1 MRDAIS
7 TPREL
12 DPLDWPASIDQKA
25 YHGLAGEIL
34 RTVEPHSEGDPVAI
48 LIQLLV
54 AFGNVIHCKPHFVAE
69 ADRHSLKLFTVLVG
83 ESSKGRKGA
92 SWGHIKRL
100 FGCVDP
106 EWTAGRILN
115 GLSTGEGLIWQV
127 RDPST
132 KRNPV
137 YEGKGKDRKIVRYED
152 IEIDGGVSDKRLLVV
167 ESEFCRV
174 LKVMA
179 RDTNTLS
186 AVIRNAWDQD
196 RLQTLTKNEPATATG
211 THISMIG
218 HITRDELCRNLT
230 MTEAG
235 NGFAN
240 RFLWM
245 CVRRSKCLPE
255 GGSLTQGD
263 LAPLVERLRA
273 AVTYAR
279 QVTEIRRDDEARA
292 LWASIYP
299 ALSDERHGMVGAMTS
314 RAEAQVMRLACIY
327 ALLDQ
332 SASIR
337 TAHLLAAQAVWDYA
351 EASTRYIFGGKQG
364 DPITDTILTKLKERL
379 PEELTQTQIS
389 KLFHGHQDASKIER
403 ALQTLERDGLVTQQT
418 AETGGRPVTWW
429 RATEG

>member
-1 MRDAIS
+1 MF
-7 TPREL
+7 E
-12 DPLDWPASIDQKA
+12 
-25 YHGLAGEIL
+25 
-34 RTVEPHSEGDPVAI
+34 
-48 LIQLLV
+48 
-54 AFGNVIHCKPHFVAE
+54 
-69 ADRHSLKLFTVLVG
+69 
-83 ESSKGRKGA
+83 
-92 SWGHIKRL
+92 
-100 FGCVDP
+100 CVDP
-106 EWTAGRILN
+106 VWKDDRILN

-127 RDPST
+127 RDPIT
-132 KRNPV
+132 KHNAIR
-137 YEGKGKDRKIVRYED
+137 EGKGKDRKIVGYED
-152 IEIDGGVSDKRLLVV
+152 VEIDGGVSDKRLLVV
-167 ESEFCRV
+167 ESEFSRV

-179 RDTNTLS
+179 RDTTTLS
-186 AVIRNAWDQD
+186 PVIRTAWDQD

-230 MTEAG
+230 QTEAG
-235 NGFAN
+235 NGFGN

-255 GGSLTQGD
+255 GGAVCQDELN
-263 LAPLVERLRA
+263 PLVERLRT

-299 ALSDERHGMVGAMTS
+299 ALSDGGRGMVGSMTS

-327 ALLDQ
+327 ALLDR
-332 SASIR
+332 SSIIK

-379 PEELTQTQIS
+379 PDELTQTEIS
-389 KLFHGHQDASKIER
+389 RLFHGHQDASKIER

>member
-1 MRDAIS
+1 MNDRIQVS
-7 TPREL
+7 RVS
-12 DPLDWPASIDQKA
+12 DPIDWPGPIGQAA
-25 YHGLAGEIL
+25 CHGLAGDIL
-34 RTVEPHSEGDPVAI
+34 RTIEPHTEADPVAI
-48 LIQLLV
+48 LVQLLV
-54 AFGNVIHCKPHFVAE
+54 AFGNVIHREPHFVAE

-92 SWGHIKRL
+92 SWGQIQRL

-137 YEGKGKDRKIVRYED
+137 YEGRGKERKIVGYEEV
-152 IEIDGGVSDKRLLVV
+152 EIDGGVSDKRLLVL
-167 ESEFCRV
+167 ESEYCRV
-174 LKVMA
+174 LKVMG

-211 THISMIG
+211 THISIIG

-230 MTEAG
+230 RTEAG

-240 RFLWM
+240 RFLWV

-255 GGSLTQGD
+255 GGSLDPAQ
-263 LAPLVERLRA
+263 LASLETRLKA
-273 AVTYAR
+273 AVKFS
-279 QVTEIRRDDEARA
+279 QGVSEIRRDDQARD
-292 LWASIYP
+292 LWASVYP
-299 ALSDERHGMVGAMTS
+299 ALSEGGRGMVGAMTS
-314 RAEAQVMRLACIY
+314 RGEAQVMRLACIY

-332 SASIR
+332 SSVIR
-337 TAHLLAAQAVWDYA
+337 TVHLKAALAVWNYA
-351 EASTRYIFGGKQG
+351 ESSTRYIFGGKLG
-364 DPITDTILTKLKERL
+364 DPIADTILTSLKDRL
-379 PEELTQTQIS
+379 PEDLTQTQIS
-389 KLFHGHQDASKIER
+389 KLFHGHQDALKIER

-418 AETGGRPVTWW
+418 AETGGRPVTCW